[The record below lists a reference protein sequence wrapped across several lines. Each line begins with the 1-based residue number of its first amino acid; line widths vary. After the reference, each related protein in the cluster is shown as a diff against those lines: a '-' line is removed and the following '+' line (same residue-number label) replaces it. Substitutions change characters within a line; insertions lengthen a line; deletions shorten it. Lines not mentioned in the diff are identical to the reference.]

1 MAGTTVVSARTRL
14 VRNSFASAALANS
27 VSLSPPTALAPQRL
41 VSFINVVA
49 CGTDISSGIRQN
61 IRQVIESE
69 TSRHKLS

>member
-1 MAGTTVVSARTRL
+1 MP
-14 VRNSFASAALANS
+14 AAQD
-27 VSLSPPTALAPQRL
+27 PQRL